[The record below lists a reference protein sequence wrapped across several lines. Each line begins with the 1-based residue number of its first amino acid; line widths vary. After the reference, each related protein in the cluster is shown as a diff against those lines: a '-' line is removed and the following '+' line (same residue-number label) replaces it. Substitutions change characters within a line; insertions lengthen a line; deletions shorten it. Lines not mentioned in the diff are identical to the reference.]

1 MSLQREEIG
10 PIPEETARVAK
21 ASFPKGNRYM
31 RLRDALGTIFDD
43 DEFTDLFARR
53 GQPAEAPWR
62 VGLVCIRPRHASFTN
77 VGSDDDRKTPLH

>member
-10 PIPEETARVAK
+10 PVPEETALVAR

-43 DEFTDLFARR
+43 DAFLDLFSQK
-53 GQPAEAPWR
+53 GQPAE
-62 VGLVCIRPRHASFTN
+62 
-77 VGSDDDRKTPLH
+77 TP